1 MAVLTDPVNERNI
14 ISRFQ
19 DYTYSNWQGVT
30 WGKNNLPTYA
40 PGTGYATVVIPFGAM
55 GGNNYDNPN
64 YPPND
69 PFIGKMDGNPAGVGD
84 QIIAERIHNYLNYFT
99 TLHLKI
105 RSVRV
110 RLFVNGTGGN
120 NGSKPAP
127 GFVFDETAVAYL
139 SFSTVQPGLNDYLA
153 PARGAVDT
161 NLEIS
166 TYSMENFMERCRTA
180 YQNYAR
186 NQTFLYEDTVC
197 HASCH
202 TSCHES
208 RGRR

>member
-1 MAVLTDPVNERNI
+1 MAVLTNPVNERNI

-19 DYTYSNWQGVT
+19 DYMYTNWQGVT
-30 WGKNNLPTYA
+30 WGTNNLPTYA
-40 PGTGYATVVIPFGAM
+40 PGTAYATAVIPTSDM

-84 QIIAERIHNYLNYFT
+84 QIIAERIHTYLSYFT
-99 TLHLKI
+99 SRYLKI
-105 RSVRV
+105 RSVQA

-120 NGSKPAP
+120 NGTKPTA
-127 GFVFDETAVAYL
+127 GFVYDVIAVAYL
-139 SFSTVQPGLNDYLA
+139 NFSTGQTGLSDYVT

-161 NLEIS
+161 NLQIS

-186 NQTFLYEDTVC
+186 NQSYVYDATVC

-202 TSCHES
+202 SACHFA